1 MTNSIGQ
8 GIIYNFT
15 KGKQKTV
22 KHVQLSIVTK
32 RKTGSKFMINSLN
45 RFGYS
50 ISYDEVN
57 NIETFFA
64 EMQANEQSHQSLV
77 PNNIQPSTFITFVYA
92 DFDHSPETISSI
104 SLYCTNGII
113 IQSQGLPRETL
124 SSEIM

>member
-1 MTNSIGQ
+1 
-8 GIIYNFT
+8 
-15 KGKQKTV
+15 
-22 KHVQLSIVTK
+22 
-32 RKTGSKFMINSLN
+32 MINSLN

-50 ISYDEVN
+50 ILYDEVN

-92 DFDHSPETISSI
+92 DSDHSPETISSI
-104 SLYCTNGII
+104 SLHCTNGII